1 MSVEDADAGWEPFF
15 WATFERSANAMA
27 LVDEERRFVE
37 VNSAMLTVLDRGRNE
52 LIGRRVPD
60 FVAPGARVVPE
71 SEWEAFLE
79 TGEGTGGQQFVRGD
93 GNVVSINFAGQ
104 VERVTGRRLVLIVM
118 LDAAAGYTYSRRR
131 TSAPLGEL
139 TPREREVVHQLMLG
153 RSSREVADELFVSE
167 PTVRTHVRNAM
178 AKLQARTRAQLVAIA
193 LGQGI
198 VRP

>member
-1 MSVEDADAGWEPFF
+1 MSAEDADAGWEPFF

-27 LVDEERRFVE
+27 LADEARRFVAA
-37 VNSAMLTVLDRGRNE
+37 NPAMLTVLDRRRNE
-52 LIGRRVPD
+52 LIGRRLPD
-60 FVAPGARVVPE
+60 FVAPGARVRTE
-71 SEWEAFLE
+71 SEWHAFLQ
-79 TGEGTGGQQFVRGD
+79 TGEGTGTQQFVRGD

-104 VERVTGRRLVLIVM
+104 VERVTGRRLVLFVM
-118 LDAAAGYTYSRRR
+118 LDAAGETYSTRR
-131 TSAPLGEL
+131 TDAPPGEL
-139 TPREREVVHQLMLG
+139 TPREREVVHQLTLG

-193 LGQGI
+193 LSQGI